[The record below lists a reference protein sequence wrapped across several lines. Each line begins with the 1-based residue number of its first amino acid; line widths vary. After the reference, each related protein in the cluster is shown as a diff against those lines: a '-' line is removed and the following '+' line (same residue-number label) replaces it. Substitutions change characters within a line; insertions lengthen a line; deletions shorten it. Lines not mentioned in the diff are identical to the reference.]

1 MGKIIVN
8 RKHQWNNRLRQI
20 GIYVDGKKIGTI
32 ANGEIK
38 TFEIPD
44 GNHTLKARIDWC
56 GSREVDFLITGDE
69 KKYFTLSGYKL
80 AKIIFPYAIGVFIL
94 NFIINIKYKS
104 DYLVWLLLPA
114 LVVIFYYLTIGRND
128 YLTLKQT
135 ETW

>member
-1 MGKIIVN
+1 MGKIILN

-38 TFEIPD
+38 TFEVAD
-44 GNHTLKARIDWC
+44 GNHSIKARIDWC
-56 GSREVDFLITGDE
+56 GSREADFLISGDE
-69 KKYFTLSGYKL
+69 KKYFKLSGFRFSNL
-80 AKIIFPYAIGVFIL
+80 MMPVTLVLLVGGIVLRRAFHIDYAVWLILPVFFIL
-94 NFIINIKYKS
+94 
-104 DYLVWLLLPA
+104 A
-114 LVVIFYYLTIGRND
+114 YYLTIGRND